1 MVVFVLDHSLDLLS
15 NRFEFFVDFF
25 LPFFLLIFE
34 LENLELLIN
43 VRWCGATGTW
53 GGGWLEHP
61 GESLDVDDFLK
72 VRSGRIEH
80 KIYSN

>member
-1 MVVFVLDHSLDLLS
+1 MFKVRRVFRIREFFEIKIERLFMVVFVLDHSLDLLS

-43 VRWCGATGTW
+43 VRWCGATGT
-53 GGGWLEHP
+53 
-61 GESLDVDDFLK
+61 
-72 VRSGRIEH
+72 
-80 KIYSN
+80 